1 MPMSDSERVKVLIQ
15 IDRGYQELVE
25 VLDSLSDDDMER
37 PSTVGHWN
45 GKDLLSHIAAW
56 EVEGSRH
63 VMARDA
69 GEEDSIPDGSEF
81 DRWNEEQVSKT
92 REWTVEQIRAYL
104 ESTHHD
110 FVEIVR
116 VSPTITPG
124 FATGLTSHHYE
135 EHIDQFRS
143 IKSPHSAG

>member
-1 MPMSDSERVKVLIQ
+1 MSDTERTETIAE
-15 IDRGYQELVE
+15 IERGYQKFIEL
-25 VLDSLSDDDMER
+25 LDSLSQEDMQR
-37 PSTVGHWN
+37 PNTVGYWN

-56 EVEGSRH
+56 EVEASRH

-69 GEEDSIPDGSEF
+69 SEDDSIPKRSDF

-92 REWTVEQIRAYL
+92 RDWTVDQVRAYL

-110 FVEIVR
+110 FIELVK

-135 EHIDQFRS
+135 EHTEQFRS
-143 IKSPHSAG
+143 MKS